1 MPGIGDVRVNLI
13 ADVASFVTNVQK
25 GSKAL
30 AGFGK
35 DAARIVSDIDRMIG
49 MFGRKA
55 TLKITAPLVG
65 LAAAAV
71 NAADPT
77 KRVFNELERLGL
89 QAGKALEPI
98 GDILISLFDRAL
110 PTIQS
115 AVGGLRE
122 LSNRFAAL
130 PPATQEMAIGAA
142 AAVAAIG
149 PLAIV
154 LSSLTF
160 AAKPAAAALSFVFG
174 ASSGLIK
181 STIGL
186 AKSSIVALSEWA
198 MSWWGN
204 SAKVG
209 TAIGLTLKNITLLGT
224 ALVSFEFGRWAY
236 DQFKF
241 VQQGAA
247 FVVKWI
253 FDKVD
258 EAKWVFKS
266 AVNSIVE
273 LFDGLWAKVKQ
284 GSGAAL
290 GTFTASLWQ
299 IPSGLRAIIGI
310 TDDALVMMG
319 SKAEELMQSSSNA
332 ADEWLE
338 KQKQINKE
346 LQDDLKM
353 NADVLSATLAE
364 IDRDFGDRQWKG
376 KGFLQFVAGDIK
388 LIGDYADDSADSLE
402 RLANQGL
409 MTVDDWY
416 QKLIDSAN
424 ELMSVGPAPFIAT
437 KRESNAAAEQME
449 KVGKFYADLREQAQ
463 QIRFEVYPEEKARSD
478 IARIRLL
485 QSELELIGQGD
496 LLPDDVVNAKIRKI
510 MDELD
515 KLKKKTS
522 DTFRGKMADA
532 VADFSHTATEQ
543 VLDFIF
549 ESKRGVGDLL
559 KSFARMAVGTGLQQ
573 LVMGPAFSALGAA
586 IRGSAHG
593 DAFMGGARLYA
604 YAHGGV
610 TNGPEIF
617 PTRGGWGLRGE
628 KGSEAVMPLTRIGQ
642 DLGVKAVTSPVVINV
657 IDRRQMG
664 NDVQVSES
672 TTAGGHRQIDILIAD
687 TVDRRLASG
696 RFDSTLNRV
705 FGVRRRGA

>member
-25 GSKAL
+25 GSRAL

-35 DAARIVSDIDRMIG
+35 DAAKIVSDIDRTIG

-89 QAGKALEPI
+89 QAGKALEPV

-110 PTIQS
+110 PYVQS

-149 PLAIV
+149 PLALV
-154 LSSLTF
+154 VSSLTF

-181 STIGL
+181 STLSL
-186 AKSSIVALSEWA
+186 AKTTIVSLNEWA

-209 TAIGLTLKNITLLGT
+209 SAIGLTLKNITLLGT

-266 AVNSIVE
+266 AVNSIVA

-319 SKAEELMQSSSNA
+319 SKAEELMQSSTDA
-332 ADEWLE
+332 ADEWLA
-338 KQKQINKE
+338 KQRQINRE
-346 LQDDLKM
+346 LQGNLKT
-353 NADVLSATLAE
+353 NADVLSATLAD

-388 LIGDYADDSADSLE
+388 LIGDYADDSADALE

-416 QKLIDSAN
+416 
-424 ELMSVGPAPFIAT
+424 
-437 KRESNAAAEQME
+437 RES
-449 KVGKFYADLREQAQ
+449 
-463 QIRFEVYPEEKARSD
+463 PRSVLPAGSQL
-478 IARIRLL
+478 I
-485 QSELELIGQGD
+485 SEC
-496 LLPDDVVNAKIRKI
+496 
-510 MDELD
+510 
-515 KLKKKTS
+515 
-522 DTFRGKMADA
+522 
-532 VADFSHTATEQ
+532 
-543 VLDFIF
+543 
-549 ESKRGVGDLL
+549 
-559 KSFARMAVGTGLQQ
+559 
-573 LVMGPAFSALGAA
+573 
-586 IRGSAHG
+586 
-593 DAFMGGARLYA
+593 
-604 YAHGGV
+604 
-610 TNGPEIF
+610 
-617 PTRGGWGLRGE
+617 
-628 KGSEAVMPLTRIGQ
+628 PL
-642 DLGVKAVTSPVVINV
+642 
-657 IDRRQMG
+657 
-664 NDVQVSES
+664 
-672 TTAGGHRQIDILIAD
+672 
-687 TVDRRLASG
+687 
-696 RFDSTLNRV
+696 RV
-705 FGVRRRGA
+705 FGG